1 MGTVLQR
8 NRDTENYRINLTT
21 TTTLTML
28 AAVLLSLVA
37 SAAAGGGFSPMAM
50 ARQVEAGNIVEELQR
65 NGASTLVE
73 LAVKA
78 GLADT
83 LTGPGP
89 FTIFAPT
96 NAAFAALPADLVAA
110 VTADTELLKSVL
122 LYHAVAGEVTSDMA
136 SNDIKLDSVEGNP
149 LLVNVYT
156 KNYHHGAASTITVN
170 GKKVIKA
177 DVKATNG
184 VIHFIDGVMLIPKG
198 DLVAVLAGDERVSTL
213 VTAVTEAGLVDT
225 VSWGNVAT
233 AGGEEICTAVFRGGR
248 VKVSSHSGG
257 NKASAMV
264 VEADLAATNGVVHA
278 IDTVI

>member
-8 NRDTENYRINLTT
+8 NQDTENYTITT
-21 TTTLTML
+21 TTTKTLTML

-37 SAAAGGGFSPMAM
+37 AAHCFSPPPMAM

-83 LTGPGP
+83 LSGPGP

-110 VTADTELLKSVL
+110 VTADTELLKAVL
-122 LYHAVAGEVTSDMA
+122 LYHA
-136 SNDIKLDSVEGNP
+136 VEGNP

-198 DLVAVLAGDERVSTL
+198 DLVAVLAGDERFSTL

-225 VSWGNVAT
+225 VKNADAFT
-233 AGGEEICTAVFRGGR
+233 IFAPTNEAFA
-248 VKVSSHSGG
+248 KVP
-257 NKASAMV
+257 A
-264 VEADLAATNGVVHA
+264 E
-278 IDTVI
+278 

>member
-1 MGTVLQR
+1 
-8 NRDTENYRINLTT
+8 
-21 TTTLTML
+21 ML

-37 SAAAGGGFSPMAM
+37 AAHCFSPPPMAM
-50 ARQVEAGNIVEELQR
+50 ARQGEAGNIVEELQR

-83 LTGPGP
+83 LSGPGP

-136 SNDIKLDSVEGNP
+136 TNDLKLDSVEGNP

-156 KNYHHGAASTITVN
+156 KNYHHGAA
-170 GKKVIKA
+170 
-177 DVKATNG
+177 
-184 VIHFIDGVMLIPKG
+184 
-198 DLVAVLAGDERVSTL
+198 VS
-213 VTAVTEAGLVDT
+213 
-225 VSWGNVAT
+225 
-233 AGGEEICTAVFRGGR
+233 
-248 VKVSSHSGG
+248 
-257 NKASAMV
+257 
-264 VEADLAATNGVVHA
+264 
-278 IDTVI
+278 

>member
-1 MGTVLQR
+1 
-8 NRDTENYRINLTT
+8 
-21 TTTLTML
+21 ML

-37 SAAAGGGFSPMAM
+37 ATSCFSPPPM

-156 KNYHHGAASTITVN
+156 KNYHHGAA
-170 GKKVIKA
+170 
-177 DVKATNG
+177 
-184 VIHFIDGVMLIPKG
+184 
-198 DLVAVLAGDERVSTL
+198 VS
-213 VTAVTEAGLVDT
+213 
-225 VSWGNVAT
+225 
-233 AGGEEICTAVFRGGR
+233 
-248 VKVSSHSGG
+248 
-257 NKASAMV
+257 
-264 VEADLAATNGVVHA
+264 
-278 IDTVI
+278 

>member
-8 NRDTENYRINLTT
+8 NQDTENYRINLTISKI
-21 TTTLTML
+21 LTML

-37 SAAAGGGFSPMAM
+37 SAAAGGGYYPMAM

-122 LYHAVAGEVTSDMA
+122 PPPTGWCTPSTPSSKLGTQSSGDIMYKFCQSLY
-136 SNDIKLDSVEGNP
+136 
-149 LLVNVYT
+149 
-156 KNYHHGAASTITVN
+156 
-170 GKKVIKA
+170 
-177 DVKATNG
+177 
-184 VIHFIDGVMLIPKG
+184 
-198 DLVAVLAGDERVSTL
+198 
-213 VTAVTEAGLVDT
+213 
-225 VSWGNVAT
+225 
-233 AGGEEICTAVFRGGR
+233 
-248 VKVSSHSGG
+248 
-257 NKASAMV
+257 
-264 VEADLAATNGVVHA
+264 
-278 IDTVI
+278 

>member
-1 MGTVLQR
+1 
-8 NRDTENYRINLTT
+8 
-21 TTTLTML
+21 ML

-37 SAAAGGGFSPMAM
+37 SAAAGGGYYPMAM

-83 LTGPGP
+83 LSGPGP

-136 SNDIKLDSVEGNP
+136 TNDLKLDSVEGNP

-156 KNYHHGAASTITVN
+156 KNYHHGAA
-170 GKKVIKA
+170 
-177 DVKATNG
+177 
-184 VIHFIDGVMLIPKG
+184 
-198 DLVAVLAGDERVSTL
+198 VS
-213 VTAVTEAGLVDT
+213 
-225 VSWGNVAT
+225 
-233 AGGEEICTAVFRGGR
+233 
-248 VKVSSHSGG
+248 
-257 NKASAMV
+257 
-264 VEADLAATNGVVHA
+264 
-278 IDTVI
+278 

>member
-1 MGTVLQR
+1 
-8 NRDTENYRINLTT
+8 
-21 TTTLTML
+21 
-28 AAVLLSLVA
+28 
-37 SAAAGGGFSPMAM
+37 M

-136 SNDIKLDSVEGNP
+136 SNDIKLDTVEGNP

-156 KNYHHGAASTITVN
+156 KNYYHGLYGSSVSCLLTIL
-170 GKKVIKA
+170 KREEQIIKSILPLEHNHRQW
-177 DVKATNG
+177 KEG
-184 VIHFIDGVMLIPKG
+184 YQG
-198 DLVAVLAGDERVSTL
+198 
-213 VTAVTEAGLVDT
+213 
-225 VSWGNVAT
+225 
-233 AGGEEICTAVFRGGR
+233 
-248 VKVSSHSGG
+248 
-257 NKASAMV
+257 
-264 VEADLAATNGVVHA
+264 
-278 IDTVI
+278 